1 MSLTKKANIMRAA
14 LTGAGVGGLIGGA
27 KGLYDSHGGNMLE
40 SGNRLQN
47 TLGGALKGMGAGAL
61 VGGGYGLAKPLF
73 GKAKGVAK
81 ASPGKIAPD
90 DIANMPGQHL
100 APQAV

>member
-1 MSLTKKANIMRAA
+1 MRSA
-14 LTGAGVGGLIGGA
+14 LIGSGVGGVLGGA
-27 KGLYDSHGGNMLE
+27 KGLYDSHGSNFLQ
-40 SGNRLQN
+40 SGNRLES

-61 VGGGYGLAKPLF
+61 IGGGYGAAKPLF
-73 GKAKGVAK
+73 SKAKGVAK

-100 APQAV
+100 SPQAV